1 MNIETGHFIRI
12 QIPARARTLWLSP
25 AWAVVCGIVAS
36 NAFTWN
42 GRDVLIAIL
51 AVLLADGAWATVW
64 WGLVEPDWLQLLARW
79 KTIEVAEPRQAWPLA
94 RPGSPADRTQRW
106 FARFNAW
113 WTFEVWPNAGTPI
126 LSALVSIVLGV
137 VVSAVIG
144 WQALTLSLGALA
156 LTQIGLLLELTRG
169 RAPHLIHG
177 FSNVGLAWLLGH
189 AAFGQLSVLSLG
201 VAILFAV
208 AYGSSLGLAHG
219 GQSARGWLLPQLIV
233 VVLLV
238 LLQQPLAAFALIAVL
253 ATQTLL
259 STVFNGLSFA
269 RAAQFWLM
277 AAMLIAAM
285 AIRS

>member
-36 NAFTWN
+36 NAFAWN
-42 GRDVLIAIL
+42 GRDVLIAAL
-51 AVLLADGAWATVW
+51 AVLLADGVWATVW
-64 WGLVEPDWLQLLARW
+64 WGLVETDWPQLLARW

-106 FARFNAW
+106 FARFSAW
-113 WTFEVWPNAGTPI
+113 WDSEVWPNAGTPI

-177 FSNVGLAWLLGH
+177 FLNVGLAWALGH
-189 AAFGQLSVLSLG
+189 AAFNQWGVLSFA
-201 VAILFAV
+201 VAFLFAV
-208 AYGSSLGLAHG
+208 AYGSSLSLAHG
-219 GQSARGWLLPQLIV
+219 GQSTRSWLLPQLIAI
-233 VVLLV
+233 VLLV
-238 LLQQPLAAFALIAVL
+238 LLQQPIAAFALIAVL
-253 ATQTLL
+253 AAQALL
-259 STVFNGLSFA
+259 STVLTGLPYA

-277 AAMLIAAM
+277 VAMLIAAL